1 MMPNPVTSIKQN
13 QSTTQDRHIQA
24 IYLNGLSLLKFFP
37 QYLHYLPALIFL
49 ICFAVDTDIRESLVA
64 QFQIALRIFYFLIL
78 RLLFFFSNCHTL

>member
-1 MMPNPVTSIKQN
+1 MPNPVTSIKQN

-64 QFQIALRIFYFLIL
+64 QFQIALRIFFFPNLETS
-78 RLLFFFSNCHTL
+78 FFFF